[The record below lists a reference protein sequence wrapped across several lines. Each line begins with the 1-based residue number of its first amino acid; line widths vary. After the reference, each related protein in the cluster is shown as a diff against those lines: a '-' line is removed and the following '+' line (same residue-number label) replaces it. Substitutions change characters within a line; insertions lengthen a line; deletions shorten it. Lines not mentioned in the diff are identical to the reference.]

1 MTALSKAF
9 VTIADAAVDPDSPI
23 DATLMTGFRD
33 NDIHNREW
41 IGASFF
47 AGAVQDHNHDGANS
61 ALVPVGPNLLR
72 NGSFEDGE
80 GGWTFTDFTGGSHAI
95 STTNHR
101 NGAKSATI
109 TSTVLANGGG
119 DALSSEFIAISEA
132 VPVEVQAWIWA
143 SVANVS
149 SKLELVWYDN
159 TKTLVS
165 ASTLQSYTNTPTVQ
179 THHSVTG
186 VPPTNA
192 RWLKVRITGGVPAV
206 GSATGTITFDGIRV
220 SDWAGGIFT
229 IRSGSLSGTSVSI
242 TDIPQTFSKLALFIN
257 AASCDTA
264 SRSIVIQLSS
274 DNGATFY
281 TTAANYIA
289 QQLEG
294 AVVGDT
300 SVASIIQHTALPA
313 ANALS
318 VLSEI
323 SPYQA
328 GPFKGYRSM
337 ISWANGA
344 TPLRAVT
351 IGANVATPGSGINA
365 LKMAWNGSGSFDTG
379 TYALYGIR

>member
-1 MTALSKAF
+1 MAAISKAW
-9 VTIADAAVDPDSPI
+9 VTIADAAVDPDSPV
-23 DATLMTGFRD
+23 DATLMTALRD
-33 NDIHNREW
+33 IGIHLREW
-41 IGASFF
+41 LGASFF

-80 GGWTFTDFTGGSHAI
+80 SGWTFTDFSGGSHAI
-95 STTNHR
+95 STSNHR

-119 DALSSEFIAISEA
+119 DAISSEFIAISEA

-149 SKLELVWYDN
+149 SLLELVWYDN
-159 TKTLVS
+159 SKALVS
-165 ASTLQSYTNTPTVQ
+165 ASTLQSYTNTPTAQ

-192 RWLKVRITGGVPAV
+192 RWLKTRITGGVPAV

-220 SDWAGGIFT
+220 SDWAGGIRT

-242 TDIPQTFSKLALFIN
+242 TDIPQTFSKLALFVSG
-257 AASCDTA
+257 AACDTN
-264 SRSIVIQLSS
+264 SRIIEAQVSY
-274 DNGATFY
+274 DNGSTWD
-281 TTAANYIA
+281 TTATDYFGLAMPIAGGVANQALASLCEPTAIA
-289 QQLEG
+289 
-294 AVVGDT
+294 
-300 SVASIIQHTALPA
+300 TAGNPITGLIT
-313 ANALS
+313 
-318 VLSEI
+318 V

-328 GPFKGYRSM
+328 GPHKEYYSM
-337 ISWANGA
+337 FSQSGSIREA
-344 TPLRAVT
+344 THGIQ
-351 IGANVATPGSGINA
+351 IGNAAAGINA
-365 LKMAWNGSGSFDTG
+365 LRLLWNGSGSFNAG